1 MESMKRIK
9 WPANSVGFRQ
19 GTQEPPV
26 AKFHKPEYI
35 ELYYP
40 MGQLQTLNTT
50 IFKQRALSEKKHV
63 DDPDDF

>member
-9 WPANSVGFRQ
+9 WPANSVVFRQ

-40 MGQLQTLNTT
+40 MEQFQTLNTT
-50 IFKQRALSEKKHV
+50 IFKQIKKKKCSV
-63 DDPDDF
+63 PWTRTD